1 MRKILVKVKDGG
13 CFFDVNHKGQTAT
26 GDRPYVLEES
36 AYVNMAAAQGRL
48 IILGE
53 VKESCTDENFL
64 KFYKNEKDKKAA
76 VAKFLKAKE
85 TVKIEEP
92 KEPVKTEEPKEP
104 VKTEEPKEPVK
115 TEEPK
120 EPVKTEGNK

>member
-48 IILGE
+48 IILGD

-85 TVKIEEP
+85 PAKVEEPKNPEKTGEP
-92 KEPVKTEEPKEP
+92 KEPVKTEEPKDP
-104 VKTEEPKEPVK
+104 A
-115 TEEPK
+115 
-120 EPVKTEGNK
+120 KTEGNK